1 MKYVYLSL
9 LIIFLGVCLAFT
21 TDSQYYEVDDH
32 HDESI
37 HDVQE
42 DENSDVENKYIEAMT
57 QKLSSMSKSRD
68 TQVVTNC
75 VDNILATDDVKNHI
89 KDIVRGFSDK
99 GFEDCDTIQDGFL
112 DATEVEC
119 FISEKMGF
127 DMKKPGE
134 QIVAHYDKDMNDKL
148 DKDEVWNIVE
158 NKNDD
163 LYEVKPST
171 VEMNMKLL
179 QGLQGADDEAPALP
193 GQGIFF

>member
-57 QKLSSMSKSRD
+57 QKLSSM
-68 TQVVTNC
+68 T
-75 VDNILATDDVKNHI
+75 TDDVKNHI

-193 GQGIFF
+193 GKGIFF

>member
-9 LIIFLGVCLAFT
+9 LIIFLGVCLAFNT
-21 TDSQYYEVDDH
+21 EFEAYEVDDH

-37 HDVQE
+37 HDVE
-42 DENSDVENKYIEAMT
+42 RDENSDVENKYIEAMT
-57 QKLSSMSKSRD
+57 QKISSM
-68 TQVVTNC
+68 TTE
-75 VDNILATDDVKNHI
+75 DVKNHI

-127 DMKKPGE
+127 DLKKPAD
-134 QIVAHYDKDMNDKL
+134 QIVTHYDKDMNDKL

-179 QGLQGADDEAPALP
+179 QGLQGSDDEAPALP